1 MKKFITFLLASIL
14 ASSCVFYAGC
24 TDGAN
29 SDETIQSTDN
39 SEGTIQS
46 NDNDVTSTDH
56 TLLKE
61 NTSLPAYEDHGE
73 RMMISFMNEPRSSNL
88 NLDTSFEVMAD
99 AGITTYM
106 PWGYKKEYESFCEQY
121 NLKYLPHTEDK
132 TPQQVSSYLNPDII
146 SENIIGFYYR
156 DEPTYDMITGY
167 TSAAQNHQTYYSDKY
182 FLVNLLPDWINDR
195 GEDGRF
201 GGDYIDYVEHF
212 CDVVFSQITSNRIIS
227 VDCYPLNNDGT
238 IKPEWLTCYETIAKY
253 AKQYDADFHFYIANT
268 PHWGYRTINVPKL
281 RYMVNVAMTYG
292 GNALSY
298 FSYVTYADKLAE
310 GWGEGLVKN
319 SDGIT
324 PTSSYY
330 VAQQVNFELLN
341 WDHVFLNFDWEE
353 TMCIEGTNGGLN
365 NLYQDLQF
373 NVASIDIINTI
384 SASVDTLIGRF
395 TGKDNEIGLMVT
407 NFSDPKDN
415 LTDNVEMNLKEANT
429 AIVYVNG
436 QQSVK
441 TLTNGKL
448 NLSLASG
455 DAAFVI
461 PIKLN

>member
-1 MKKFITFLLASIL
+1 MRKLLTIL
-14 ASSCVFYAGC
+14 MAGVLSVSCVPC
-24 TDGAN
+24 M
-29 SDETIQSTDN
+29 
-39 SEGTIQS
+39 GTILS
-46 NDNDVTSTDH
+46 NAE
-56 TLLKE
+56 TLEGVALLE
-61 NTSLPAYEDHGE
+61 ERADLPTYEDHGE
-73 RMMISFMNEPRSSNL
+73 QMMISFMNEPRPAASD
-88 NLDTSFEVMAD
+88 LDTSFEVMAD

-281 RYMVNVAMTYG
+281 RYMINVAMTYG

-330 VAQQVNFELLN
+330 VAQQVNF
-341 WDHVFLNFDWEE
+341 DWEE
-353 TMCIEGTNGGLN
+353 TMCIEGTNGDLN
-365 NLYQDLQF
+365 TLYQDLQF
-373 NVASIDIINTI
+373 NVDSIDIINTI
-384 SASVDTLIGRF
+384 SASEDTLIGRF

-436 QQSVK
+436 EQSVK